1 MARVYLKGNALSVIS
16 TVSTATAQFAA
27 HPLLAASATWH
38 KAHPVFMDTLDHDSL
53 GEVYNC
59 LVGEDIYEDADIN
72 QTELLAEHVKSI
84 ATLRTLDKHAAAH
97 LHQRLLDATFSK
109 VWYALKYNER
119 AREQVV
125 REKLLLMINNGSQ
138 HRMRAFATIRVLN
151 THWADHIHMCEH
163 LKVLYK
169 DMSVDAGLKAC
180 KAGVRNLMI
189 LRNSGEFGWKMFVK
203 TELNGFPE
211 EPAD

>member
-1 MARVYLKGNALSVIS
+1 MAHGPPPLSND
-16 TVSTATAQFAA
+16 A
-27 HPLLAASATWH
+27 
-38 KAHPVFMDTLDHDSL
+38 L
-53 GEVYNC
+53 GEIYNC
-59 LVGEDIYEDADIN
+59 LIGEDICEDSELN
-72 QTELLAEHVKSI
+72 QTPLFAEQVKAI

-97 LHQRLLDATFSK
+97 LHQRLLDATFAK

-119 AREQVV
+119 ARDDTV
-125 REKLLLMINNGSQ
+125 REKLLHMINNGSP
-138 HRMRAFATIRVLN
+138 HRMRALATIRVLN

-189 LRNSGEFGWKMFVK
+189 LRNSGNFGWRMFVK
-203 TELNGFPE
+203 KELNGFPDE
-211 EPAD
+211 ELVQ